1 MRPPF
6 SFIKERNMKISLK
19 KLNSKHLLTVS
30 ALVLAFVIGFS
41 MHKNCTVPTPSN
53 IAVVNVKQIVSQSQK
68 LMLIRKE
75 NDKKLKELSKWLDGV
90 EKDIGSEKD
99 KQKRQKLASQ
109 YKKLAKEKEDL
120 IKQDYNKKIQ
130 EIDKEI
136 TSLINEVATKENCEV
151 ILDKN
156 LVVKGGKDI
165 TAQVIKQLNPPQKE
179 KSKTK

>member
-1 MRPPF
+1 
-6 SFIKERNMKISLK
+6 MKTSLK
-19 KLNSKHLLTVS
+19 KINSKHLLTVS
-30 ALVLAFVIGFS
+30 GLVLAFVIGFS
-41 MHKNCTVPTPSN
+41 VHKNCTVSAPFN
-53 IAVVNVKQIVSQSQK
+53 IAVVNVKQVVSQSQK

-99 KQKRQKLASQ
+99 KKKREKLASQ

-130 EIDKEI
+130 EIDVEI
-136 TSLINEVATKENCEV
+136 TSLINEVATEAQCEV

-156 LVVKGGKDI
+156 LVVNGGKDI
-165 TAQVIKQLNPPQKE
+165 TADVIKKLNPEQKE
-179 KSKTK
+179 TNQK

>member
-1 MRPPF
+1 
-6 SFIKERNMKISLK
+6 MKVSLK
-19 KLNSKHLLTVS
+19 KLNSKHFLAIS
-30 ALVLAFVIGFS
+30 GLVLAFVIGFS
-41 MHKNCTVPTPSN
+41 THKNCTVSTPSN
-53 IAVVNVKQIVSQSQK
+53 IAVVNVKQVVSQSQK

-99 KQKRQKLASQ
+99 KKKREKLASQ

-130 EIDKEI
+130 EIDVEI
-136 TSLINEVATKENCEV
+136 TSLINEVAAKAKCEI

-156 LVVKGGKDI
+156 LVVSGGKDI
-165 TAQVIKQLNPPQKE
+165 TAQVIKQLNPPQKQKE
-179 KSKTK
+179 K